1 MKIYDMIL
9 FAIAY
14 ILFVSSKVRAERLS
28 MSGVAS
34 VWKRNGGSSSACPTA
49 VAVAWAESRGDT
61 KARGQNSNSYDRGLW
76 QINSY
81 WHRDVSDSCA
91 YDKNCNAKNAVRISS
106 NGGKWSPWATYND
119 GLHRRWMNDAKKA
132 CGGSFD
138 VMEENVG
145 GGKVYGEYNKGPIKV
160 GAEHNWD
167 EDANDENVGSL
178 KTRIVKW
185 GAKKLIDKFMDE
197 EESNVGG
204 GKVYGEYNKGPIK
217 VGGEHNWDENAA
229 HRHNQ
234 LMHHHRQMQSNK
246 WDEEEANVGG
256 GRVYGEYE
264 KGPYKAGAEY
274 NWDEAA
280 RHSQHMHHHR
290 HIYGNKPIFWDE
302 NANDENVGFS
312 KYFPPMKDGG
322 RPKILNG
329 AGWDEEEANV
339 GGGRVY
345 GEYNKGPIKVG
356 AEHNWDEQ
364 VGLRQPPTRP
374 WEWEGGN
381 GSPPTNPNYSSDAL
395 DMQATLQGFKKF
407 DHKWHQFTT
416 HQSIEKFTTPG
427 NFVRRLKTIQKKTN
441 LRKGR
446 NLNFLGAFD
455 ALVSSVSGATGAVQ
469 GILNLF
475 GKKSSETLV
484 GQFQDRGFSHFNERT
499 TVTVTSGLPTKYYEA
514 FMKDMLKSVVKV
526 PSKHNDA
533 VDQIVRWGLYTGANT
548 WNAAE
553 NVFDIGSGGKVK
565 NFQIFLNRNTQ
576 CEEMNIVL
584 VKTDV
589 SFKMAEDIFVI
600 SKSKSSWGGAFSS
613 TKLHWKKNKAPIK
626 QADLTFVSEYFITL
640 GMNRIKQSHEIGGMA
655 KKEDGKCGG
664 NSPPAQESPF
674 RL

>member
-1 MKIYDMIL
+1 
-9 FAIAY
+9 
-14 ILFVSSKVRAERLS
+14 
-28 MSGVAS
+28 
-34 VWKRNGGSSSACPTA
+34 
-49 VAVAWAESRGDT
+49 
-61 KARGQNSNSYDRGLW
+61 
-76 QINSY
+76 
-81 WHRDVSDSCA
+81 
-91 YDKNCNAKNAVRISS
+91 
-106 NGGKWSPWATYND
+106 
-119 GLHRRWMNDAKKA
+119 MNDAKKA

-160 GAEHNWD
+160 GGEHNWD

-217 VGGEHNWDENAA
+217 VGGEHNWDE
-229 HRHNQ
+229 
-234 LMHHHRQMQSNK
+234 
-246 WDEEEANVGG
+246 
-256 GRVYGEYE
+256 
-264 KGPYKAGAEY
+264 
-274 NWDEAA
+274 
-280 RHSQHMHHHR
+280 
-290 HIYGNKPIFWDE
+290 
-302 NANDENVGFS
+302 
-312 KYFPPMKDGG
+312 
-322 RPKILNG
+322 
-329 AGWDEEEANV
+329 
-339 GGGRVY
+339 
-345 GEYNKGPIKVG
+345 
-356 AEHNWDEQ
+356 Q
-364 VGLRQPPTRP
+364 VGLSLPPR
-374 WEWEGGN
+374 
-381 GSPPTNPNYSSDAL
+381 NPNLSSDAL
-395 DMQATLQGFKKF
+395 DMQATLQGFEKF

-484 GQFQDRGFSHFNERT
+484 GQFQNRGFSHFNERT
-499 TVTVTSGLPTKYYEA
+499 TVTVTSGLPTKFYEA
-514 FMKDMLKSVVKV
+514 FMKDMLKSVVQV

-533 VDQIVRWGLYTGANT
+533 VDQVVRWGLYTGANT

-626 QADLTFVSEYFITL
+626 QEDLTFVSEYFITL

-664 NSPPAQESPF
+664 NSPPKQESPF

>member
-14 ILFVSSKVRAERLS
+14 ILFVSSRVRAERLS

-61 KARGQNSNSYDRGLW
+61 RARGQNSNSYDRGLW

-106 NGGKWSPWATYND
+106 NGRKWSPWATYND

-132 CGGSFD
+132 CGGSYD
-138 VMEENVG
+138 ILGENLVG
-145 GGKVYGEYNKGPIKV
+145 GGKVYGEYNKGPVKA
-160 GAEHNWD
+160 GGEYNWD
-167 EDANDENVGSL
+167 ELHSEMCCQSMSPACVACRQRQQRNEN
-178 KTRIVKW
+178 I
-185 GAKKLIDKFMDE
+185 
-197 EESNVGG
+197 
-204 GKVYGEYNKGPIK
+204 
-217 VGGEHNWDENAA
+217 
-229 HRHNQ
+229 
-234 LMHHHRQMQSNK
+234 
-246 WDEEEANVGG
+246 GG
-256 GRVYGEYE
+256 GRVYGEYN

-274 NWDEAA
+274 NWDEN
-280 RHSQHMHHHR
+280 
-290 HIYGNKPIFWDE
+290 YGPNL
-302 NANDENVGFS
+302 G
-312 KYFPPMKDGG
+312 DGG
-322 RPKILNG
+322 GYNPAPHLGDG
-329 AGWDEEEANV
+329 ANLGGGGGYNPAPHLGDGANLGGGGRYNPAPHLDVSSPRWDVSSRDEAEENV

-345 GEYNKGPIKVG
+345 GEYNKGPYKAG
-356 AEHNWDEQ
+356 AEYNWDEDTNVGGPRNYPPIPPPFLDEAEENVGGGRVYGEYNKGPYKAGAEYNWDEQ
-364 VGLRQPPTRP
+364 VGQPHGYTPG
-374 WEWEGGN
+374 EWE
-381 GSPPTNPNYSSDAL
+381 AL

-427 NFVRRLKTIQKKTN
+427 NFVRRLKAIQKKTN

-446 NLNFLGAFD
+446 SLNFLGAFD
-455 ALVSSVSGATGAVQ
+455 ALTSSVSGATGAVQ

-475 GKKSSETLV
+475 GKKSSESLV

-499 TVTVTSGLPTKYYEA
+499 TITVTSGLPTKYFTA

-526 PSKHNDA
+526 PSKHKDA
-533 VDQIVRWGLYTGANT
+533 VKQIVRWGLYTGANT

-553 NVFDIGSGGKVK
+553 NVFDIGKGGNVK
-565 NFQIFLNRNTQ
+565 NFQIFLNRNTA

-589 SFKMAEDIFVI
+589 AFKLAPDIFVI

-613 TKLHWKKNKAPIK
+613 TKLHWKKSKAPIK

-640 GMNRIKQSHEIGGMA
+640 GMNCIKQSREIGGMA
-655 KKEDGKCGG
+655 NAEDGGCGG
-664 NSPPAQESPF
+664 NAPPPQESPF